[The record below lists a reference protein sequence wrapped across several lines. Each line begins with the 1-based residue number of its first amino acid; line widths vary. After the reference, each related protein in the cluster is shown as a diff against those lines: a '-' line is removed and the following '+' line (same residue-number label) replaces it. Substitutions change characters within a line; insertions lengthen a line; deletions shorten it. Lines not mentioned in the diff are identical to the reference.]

1 MAQYLRTEL
10 DGNIEYVSRIRA
22 QYSSLSKKHRQIAN
36 YIFKHQQEVI
46 HYSISTL
53 AKKTNTAPSTITRF
67 CQILSFKGF
76 SELKVYIEKGLI
88 SASIVDAPIQEADTT
103 SVILQKLMKSA
114 QDVITDT
121 LRVLSVETVSA
132 VAKAIFQAPN
142 VNLFGQ
148 SGGYI
153 SALYAQ
159 QILLRVGIRSQAF
172 NDNVDMSI
180 AASTMR
186 KGDVAI
192 GFGYSGESR
201 SVIHAL
207 QNAKDSGAT
216 IVTITA
222 TPNSTLEKLAD
233 YTLLYSYNIPD
244 DLQYLHLGSICEV
257 AILGVLQAEILHQPG
272 AKARLDMVKDAVLS
286 SRIR

>member
-1 MAQYLRTEL
+1 
-10 DGNIEYVSRIRA
+10 
-22 QYSSLSKKHRQIAN
+22 
-36 YIFKHQQEVI
+36 
-46 HYSISTL
+46 
-53 AKKTNTAPSTITRF
+53 
-67 CQILSFKGF
+67 
-76 SELKVYIEKGLI
+76 
-88 SASIVDAPIQEADTT
+88 
-103 SVILQKLMKSA
+103 MKSA

-159 QILLRVGIRSQAF
+159 QMLLRVGIRSQAF

-216 IVTITA
+216 IVSITA
-222 TPNSTLEKLAD
+222 NPNSTLEKLAD

>member
-159 QILLRVGIRSQAF
+159 QMLLRVGIRSQAF

-207 QNAKDSGAT
+207 QN
-216 IVTITA
+216 
-222 TPNSTLEKLAD
+222 
-233 YTLLYSYNIPD
+233 
-244 DLQYLHLGSICEV
+244 
-257 AILGVLQAEILHQPG
+257 
-272 AKARLDMVKDAVLS
+272 LS
-286 SRIR
+286 LIHI

>member
-22 QYSSLSKKHRQIAN
+22 QYSSLSKNTVRLQIT
-36 YIFKHQQEVI
+36 FS
-46 HYSISTL
+46 SIS
-53 AKKTNTAPSTITRF
+53 KKLFITPFRLWQKRPTPRRLLLSRF

-159 QILLRVGIRSQAF
+159 QMLLRVGIRSQAF

-216 IVTITA
+216 IVSITA
-222 TPNSTLEKLAD
+222 NPNSTLEK
-233 YTLLYSYNIPD
+233 I
-244 DLQYLHLGSICEV
+244 
-257 AILGVLQAEILHQPG
+257 
-272 AKARLDMVKDAVLS
+272 
-286 SRIR
+286 